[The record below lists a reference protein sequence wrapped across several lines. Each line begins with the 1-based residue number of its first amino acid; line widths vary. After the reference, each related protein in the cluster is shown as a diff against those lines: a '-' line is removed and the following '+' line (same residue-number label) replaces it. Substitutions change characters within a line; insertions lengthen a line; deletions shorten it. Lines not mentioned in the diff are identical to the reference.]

1 MTEAVVTT
9 ETESETA
16 TEAKVENEIVTET
29 EAVTETETEEPVL
42 FRVKVTNSNGAYLTD
57 QPSSEVYSEY
67 FLVENG
73 TEFDV
78 LEVFENNH
86 ISIEH
91 MPSGIDT
98 MTIFVHRDEFE
109 EKEQDVIAGIH
120 RAVEPDFLEL
130 ESDLALIAVVGR
142 GMRATRGTSGRI
154 FAALAHANVNVKM
167 IDQGSSELNIIIG
180 VRSHDFDAAI
190 NAVYDIFVNTIV

>member
-1 MTEAVVTT
+1 MKNRKISTAIAEKVMTGVLTILMAISVTACGSTKEQENSAVTT

-16 TEAKVENEIVTET
+16 TEAKAENEDVTET

-78 LEVFENNH
+78 LEVFNN
-86 ISIEH
+86 EAE
-91 MPSGIDT
+91 GYT
-98 MTIFVHRDEFE
+98 FYRVNWNGHREFLW
-109 EKEQDVIAGIH
+109 DRDATVIA
-120 RAVEPDFLEL
+120 
-130 ESDLALIAVVGR
+130 
-142 GMRATRGTSGRI
+142 
-154 FAALAHANVNVKM
+154 
-167 IDQGSSELNIIIG
+167 
-180 VRSHDFDAAI
+180 
-190 NAVYDIFVNTIV
+190 

>member
-1 MTEAVVTT
+1 MKNRKISTAIAEKVMTGVLTILMAISVTACGSTKEQANPAATEVTEAVVTT

-42 FRVKVTNSNGAYLTD
+42 FRGKVTNSNGAYLTD

-78 LEVFENNH
+78 LEVFENDTEAATFYGVDWNGH
-86 ISIEH
+86 REFLWDKDVTV
-91 MPSGIDT
+91 ID
-98 MTIFVHRDEFE
+98 
-109 EKEQDVIAGIH
+109 
-120 RAVEPDFLEL
+120 
-130 ESDLALIAVVGR
+130 
-142 GMRATRGTSGRI
+142 
-154 FAALAHANVNVKM
+154 
-167 IDQGSSELNIIIG
+167 
-180 VRSHDFDAAI
+180 
-190 NAVYDIFVNTIV
+190 